1 MALRAD
7 ESDLEVIFSS
17 LWPHLN
23 ERERRLVG
31 AAVARGMGH
40 GGVTAV
46 SRAAGLSRPTITKA
60 VGELDEEPLGPGRVR
75 REGAGRPRVTQLDAG
90 LESALDALVD
100 PESRGDPESP
110 LRWTV
115 KSTRQLASAL
125 ADDGHPVSHTR
136 VAELLHELGYSLQA
150 NTKVIEGA
158 QHPDRNAQFGYIND
172 QVRRHLRRGE
182 PVVSVDTK
190 KKELIGNYKN
200 GGQEWRKAG
209 APRTVNTY
217 DFIDEDAGKAI
228 PYGVYDVKRNRGF
241 VSVGIDSDTAAFA
254 VAALRSW
261 WRIEG
266 AKAYPG
272 ARRLLVCADA
282 GGSNGYRVRQWKV
295 ELARLAEDEG
305 VSITVCHFPPGTSK
319 WNKVEHR
326 LFSAISTNWRGQPL
340 TSHEVVVN
348 LIGATTN
355 RGGLTV
361 KAKLD
366 RRSYPKGV
374 RYTKK
379 DVDALPVE
387 PHAFHGEW
395 NYTVRP
401 ATTTR
406 VITSI

>member
-1 MALRAD
+1 VARD
-7 ESDLEVIFSS
+7 SDDGLVDKFSV
-17 LWPHLN
+17 LFPHLN
-23 ERERRLVG
+23 ERQRRLVAAADARAMG
-31 AAVARGMGH
+31 RGGIAAVCAATGMAR
-40 GGVTAV
+40 
-46 SRAAGLSRPTITKA
+46 STITKA
-60 VGELDEEPLGPGRVR
+60 MTELTDEPLVPGRARKEGGGRKRVVELDPELP
-75 REGAGRPRVTQLDAG
+75 
-90 LESALDALVD
+90 SALEDLVD
-100 PESRGDPESP
+100 PDSRGDPQSP

-115 KSTRQLASAL
+115 KSTRQLADAL
-125 ADDGHPVSHTR
+125 GDAGHPTSHAR

-150 NTKVIEGA
+150 NVKVIEGA
-158 QHPDRNAQFGYIND
+158 QHPDRDAQFGYIND

-200 GGQEWRKAG
+200 GGREWRLAG
-209 APRTVNTY
+209 EPEEVETY
-217 DFIDEDAGKAI
+217 DFIDPKAGKAI
-228 PYGVYDVKRNRGF
+228 PYGIYDVALNRGF
-241 VSVGIDSDTAAFA
+241 VSVGIDADTAAFA

-266 AKAYPG
+266 AKAYPRS
-272 ARRLLVCADA
+272 RRLLICADA

-305 VSITVCHFPPGTSK
+305 ISITVCHFPPGTSK
-319 WNKVEHR
+319 WNKIEHR

-348 LIGATTN
+348 LIGATTT
-355 RGGLTV
+355 RTGLKV

-374 RYTKK
+374 KYTKK
-379 DVDALPVE
+379 DVAALPIE
-387 PHAFHGEW
+387 AHDFHGEW

-406 VITSI
+406 VIT